1 MRKVRVSPAEARRPN
16 RLGGAEGFTWT
27 VPRQTDAAPPTPG
40 GAGEGAVSPLE
51 VGSALLSL
59 VIIDLILSGDNALV
73 IGMAAHRLP
82 PPQRRLAI
90 VLGGVGAVVLRV
102 LLTAITTLLLL
113 IPALKLVGGVLLAWI
128 AFKLLKQEEEARD
141 AVASAG
147 SLWGALRTIIA
158 ADFIMSLD
166 NVLAIGGAAHG
177 HVPLLIG
184 GLLLSMPLVLFSG
197 GLFAELI
204 NRYSWLAYVGAA
216 VIAYTAGQMV
226 VEDPLLHS
234 YVEAVPLVAVL
245 GPPLVAAA
253 VLPAAHWFH
262 RHRLPRPTL
271 GSPS

>member
-1 MRKVRVSPAEARRPN
+1 MP
-16 RLGGAEGFTWT
+16 
-27 VPRQTDAAPPTPG
+27 
-40 GAGEGAVSPLE
+40 PLE
-51 VGSALLSL
+51 LASALLSL
-59 VIIDLILSGDNALV
+59 VIIDLVLSGDNALV

-90 VLGGVGAVVLRV
+90 ILGGIGAVVLRV
-102 LLTAITTLLLL
+102 VLTALTTLLLL

-128 AFKLLKQEEEARD
+128 AFKLLKQEEETGD

-177 HVPLLIG
+177 HVELLVG

-204 NRYSWLAYVGAA
+204 NRFSWLAYVGTA

-234 YVEAVPLVAVL
+234 YVEAQPLLAALV
-245 GPPLVAAA
+245 PPLVVAI

-262 RHRLPRPTL
+262 RHRVPRTTI